1 METAGELCR
10 AGPEGDLVKGFKG
23 KGEWFKY
30 GSFRRMPDMH
40 KALAQLPAPHKRGV
54 VVHTHHPSTQEV
66 LQEDQIF
73 KVTLVDYTGRKLE
86 SSLIYIRPAGACM
99 KMETA
104 KSLL

>member
-1 METAGELCR
+1 MEPGLTLTGKRKTFTFDNLCFQR
-10 AGPEGDLVKGFKG
+10 LSPPTKNLSLVQFCQ
-23 KGEWFKY
+23 EPWFTYK
-30 GSFRRMPDMH
+30 
-40 KALAQLPAPHKRGV
+40 LPKMRGV

>member
-1 METAGELCR
+1 
-10 AGPEGDLVKGFKG
+10 
-23 KGEWFKY
+23 
-30 GSFRRMPDMH
+30 MH

-54 VVHTHHPSTQEV
+54 VVHTYHPSTQEV